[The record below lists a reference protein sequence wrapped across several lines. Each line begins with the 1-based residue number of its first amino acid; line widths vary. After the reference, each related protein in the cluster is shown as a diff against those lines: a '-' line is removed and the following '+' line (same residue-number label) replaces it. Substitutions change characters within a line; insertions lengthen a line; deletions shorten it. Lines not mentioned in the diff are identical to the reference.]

1 MRTTLTLDDQLVRQ
15 LKEIARLRDE
25 SFKTVVNAVIRR
37 GLRQADKPS
46 QRPPPFEV
54 RPKSCGFRTGIDLRK
69 LNQLV
74 DALEIED
81 FQRALTTESDGR

>member
-1 MRTTLTLDDQLVRQ
+1 MRTTLTLDDHLARQ

-46 QRPPPFEV
+46 RRPAPFEV
-54 RPKSCGFRTGIDLRK
+54 RPKSCGFRIGIDPHK

-74 DALEIED
+74 DTLEIED